1 MKLLLSIKHG
11 DTVLAQAEGT
21 EETVLTYESEYA
33 NGDVITF
40 SSDTFGFYTLSLDAT
55 LGRSLVYYKGGE
67 FTFPVPF
74 GEKKRCYSPNSF
86 RGEIHLLS
94 VRKAYPEQT
103 EGKRNLSVNA
113 QDCHENN
120 CLYPHTYATV
130 ETRNE
135 SVFAAFNA
143 VDGLVATQ
151 KEGFWPFTGWGV
163 NKDPSAE
170 LTIDFGRP
178 VEVSSVVIYNRAC
191 FPHDTFWKQGTIKDD
206 KGRETVLHFVKTG
219 DGQKTELKPFETT
232 TLSFGKLINDDDD
245 PKLFAALTQIE
256 VWGREIKK

>member
-1 MKLLLSIKHG
+1 MKVLLCVKHG
-11 DTVLAQAEGT
+11 DTVLDQAEGK
-21 EETVLTYESEYA
+21 EETVLTFESEYTE
-33 NGDVITF
+33 GDYITF
-40 SSDTFGFYTLSLDAT
+40 SSDTTGFYTLSVDAT
-55 LGRSLVYYKGGE
+55 LGRSLVYYTGGE

-86 RGEIHLLS
+86 RDERHLIT

-103 EGKRNLSVNA
+103 EGIRNLALNA

-120 CLYPHTYATV
+120 CIYPHASATV

-143 VDGLVATQ
+143 IDGVVATK
-151 KEGFWPFTGWGV
+151 KEGFWPYTGWGV
-163 NKDPSAE
+163 NKDPTAE

-191 FPHDTFWKQGTIKDD
+191 FPHDTFWKQATIQDD

-219 DGQKTELKPFETT
+219 DGQKTDLTPFETT
-232 TLSFGKLINDDDD
+232 KISFGKLINADDD

-256 VWGREIKK
+256 IWGREIKK